1 MIVDVHCHVGYSNM
15 RFDPSIPHFSFD
27 SPDTPGAEG
36 CESYF
41 SRRMLA
47 RPGWFFIK
55 RWLGI
60 DPALPPGLELDRQI
74 RFANERHWDAAH
86 SADRLVLL
94 AFDAYHTNDGKA
106 IGAVHQKR
114 DRGTDL
120 YVSNSLVRSICAA
133 RPDRYLFG
141 ASIHPCRTDAVAMLE
156 EVAAAGAALVKWL
169 PVHQNI
175 DATDERTICFLKKAA
190 DLGIPMLIHYGGE
203 MSLTRQHIEQE
214 HPGPLLETLR
224 TLRKRDAMPTVI
236 VAHVATP
243 SFPWQDDA
251 GYRQF
256 LVALQGEFRDA
267 PLYADI
273 SALAAFGRTSRL
285 RELASRPE
293 LHRKLVWGTDFPI
306 PVLMAPFRFR
316 LDRATRRRITSEP
329 SWIERDYQ
337 LKKALGLDD
346 GVFHRG
352 GELIPPHTLT
362 VDNPAASADRE
373 TT

>member
-15 RFDPSIPHFSFD
+15 PFDASISHFSFE
-27 SPDTPGAEG
+27 SAATAGADG

-60 DPALPPGLELDRQI
+60 DPSLPPGPELDRQI
-74 RFANERHWDAAH
+74 ARANERHWNAAH

-94 AFDAYHTNDGKA
+94 AFDAYHDNDGRA
-106 IGAVHQKR
+106 VGAVHRKR

-120 YVSNSLVRSICAA
+120 YVSNSLVRGICQA

-141 ASIHPCRTDAVAMLE
+141 ASIHPYRDGATDMLH
-156 EVAAAGAALVKWL
+156 EVASAGAALVKWL

-175 DATDERTICFLKKAA
+175 DALDPRTLAFMRIAA
-190 DLGIPMLIHYGGE
+190 ALDIPLLIHYGGE

-214 HPGPLLETLR
+214 HPGPLLEA
-224 TLRKRDAMPTVI
+224 LRKLRSESAMPKVI

-243 SFPWQDDA
+243 SFPWQNDS
-251 GYRQF
+251 GYRMF
-256 LVALQGEFRDA
+256 LDALLNEFRDA

-273 SALAAFGRTSRL
+273 SALAAFGRTGRL
-285 RELASRPE
+285 RELADRPE
-293 LHRKLVWGTDFPI
+293 LHSKMVWGTDFPI
-306 PVLMAPFRFR
+306 PVLLAPFRGR
-316 LDRATRRRITSEP
+316 IDRAKRKRIAGET
-329 SWIERDYQ
+329 SWIERDYL
-337 LKKALGLDD
+337 LKKALGFDD
-346 GVFHRG
+346 AVFHRG
-352 GELIPPHTLT
+352 GELIPPDARG
-362 VDNPAASADRE
+362 VDNPTAPADRA
-373 TT
+373 

>member
-1 MIVDVHCHVGYSNM
+1 MIVDVHCHLGYSNM
-15 RFDPSIPHFSFD
+15 PFDTSIPHFSFE
-27 SPDTPGAEG
+27 SPETPGADG

-60 DPALPPGLELDRQI
+60 DPSLPPGPELDHQI
-74 RFANERHWDAAH
+74 ASANNHHWRHAR
-86 SADRLVLL
+86 SIDRLVLL
-94 AFDAYHTNDGKA
+94 AFDAYHTDDGKA
-106 IGAVHQKR
+106 VGAVHQQR
-114 DRGTDL
+114 NRGSDL
-120 YVSNSLVRSICAA
+120 YVSNSLVRSMRDAE
-133 RPDRYLFG
+133 PDRILFG
-141 ASIHPCRTDAVAMLE
+141 ASIHPYREGAADMLA

-175 DATDERTICFLKKAA
+175 ETTDERTIAFMRRAA
-190 DLGIPMLIHYGGE
+190 ELNIPLLIHYGGE
-203 MSLTRQHIEQE
+203 MSLTRQHIDQE
-214 HPGPLLETLR
+214 NPAPLLDALR
-224 TLRKRDAMPTVI
+224 HLRKQNAMPRVI

-256 LVALQGEFRDA
+256 LDALLDEFSEA

-285 RELASRPE
+285 RELADRRE
-293 LHRKLVWGTDFPI
+293 LHDKLVWGTDYPI
-306 PVLMAPFRFR
+306 PVMLVPFRGR
-316 LDRATRRRITSEP
+316 IDRATRRRIAAEP
-329 SWIERDYQ
+329 SWIEQDYQ
-337 LKKALGLDD
+337 LKRALGFDD

-352 GELIPPHTLT
+352 GELIPPRALA
-362 VDNPAASADRE
+362 VDNPAPPADRGHP
-373 TT
+373 